1 MACALGGAGSR
12 TRQLTVLHEE
22 ACFPSPHL
30 SAGPPPPVGHLRR
43 THTHLLQGG
52 TCSRRVSIAGP
63 IVHLRANDVEKQQVH
78 GHSRAGLS
86 SLCCVSRLPPQHQ
99 VPGWGGGACGQPPIS
114 LSWAVCVSSSNFSE
128 FSPNHSRD
136 TYQLCSSSPSS
147 GTYHIPAPRLTHSPL
162 QEKLRGHSVSGR
174 CWAAEPP
181 R

>member
-63 IVHLRANDVEKQQVH
+63 MVHLRANDVEKQQVH
-78 GHSRAGLS
+78 GHSRAGCRPFFKVFFEFVTILLLFSVLVFWARGLWDLS
-86 SLCCVSRLPPQHQ
+86 FPDQGLNLY
-99 VPGWGGGACGQPPIS
+99 
-114 LSWAVCVSSSNFSE
+114 
-128 FSPNHSRD
+128 SPHWKVKS
-136 TYQLCSSSPSS
+136 
-147 GTYHIPAPRLTHSPL
+147 
-162 QEKLRGHSVSGR
+162 
-174 CWAAEPP
+174 
-181 R
+181 

>member
-63 IVHLRANDVEKQQVH
+63 MVHLRANDVEKQQVH

-99 VPGWGGGACGQPPIS
+99 VPGWGGGRADSPIS
-114 LSWAVCVSSSNFSE
+114 LYPGQFASQVPTSVNFPQIIPETHTS
-128 FSPNHSRD
+128 
-136 TYQLCSSSPSS
+136 YA
-147 GTYHIPAPRLTHSPL
+147 PAPPAP
-162 QEKLRGHSVSGR
+162 GR
-174 CWAAEPP
+174 ITFLLLD
-181 R
+181 